1 MNVAQA
7 FNIYVAW
14 AKLFKYLSFNK
25 TMSQLNGTLS
35 ATAAD
40 LSGFLVMFVIIY
52 MAFVQLGYLLFG
64 IQVNFSSWLCNILRA
79 GRELNCLVIDLRIQ

>member
-1 MNVAQA
+1 MNRNEWLNVAQA

-40 LSGFLVMFVIIY
+40 LSGFLVMFIIIY

-64 IQVNFSSWLCNILRA
+64 IQVRSILIFS
-79 GRELNCLVIDLRIQ
+79 

>member
-1 MNVAQA
+1 M
-7 FNIYVAW
+7 YVAW

-64 IQVNFSSWLCNILRA
+64 IQVNFPFVNVQILNIVIRGERQIMDPIATQRA
-79 GRELNCLVIDLRIQ
+79 R